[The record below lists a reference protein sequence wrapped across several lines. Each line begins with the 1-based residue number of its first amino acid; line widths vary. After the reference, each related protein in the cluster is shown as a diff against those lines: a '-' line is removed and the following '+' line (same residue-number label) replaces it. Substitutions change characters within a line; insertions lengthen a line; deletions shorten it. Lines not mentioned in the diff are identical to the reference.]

1 MGYLDAGNPPGNQTL
16 LVFWQTY
23 HRLEGTAGPLLPESG
38 TLYSDEWYLEK
49 RAKQR
54 EEEVVEEEVAEGGEV
69 VAVVLVTSLH
79 WIRRA
84 SGH

>member
-1 MGYLDAGNPPGNQTL
+1 M
-16 LVFWQTY
+16 
-23 HRLEGTAGPLLPESG
+23 AGPLLPESG

-54 EEEVVEEEVAEGGEV
+54 EEEVVEEEGEEVA

-79 WIRRA
+79 WIRRV